1 MVSYSY
7 LLKRIFF
14 ITFVSFS
21 LWNENGL
28 GAITLETRLTQGH
41 DLLIV
46 VAIVASWKK
55 CPLINQSVSSR
66 HFEEDSYEASFQGR
80 NPSQFGRS

>member
-1 MVSYSY
+1 MVYYSY
-7 LLKRIFF
+7 LLKRIFL

-41 DLLIV
+41 DCCFV
-46 VAIVASWKK
+46 EKM
-55 CPLINQSVSSR
+55 PPN
-66 HFEEDSYEASFQGR
+66 
-80 NPSQFGRS
+80 